1 MGKIFI
7 IIKREYLQTVR
18 KKSFLIMTFLGPILM
33 AALMIAPTLLMHYG
47 KETQKVAVCDKLGIF
62 QHLDSSNDKDIRFY
76 YVNGEL
82 NDLKD
87 SLITN
92 KYDILLYIPDDPIA
106 IGGMVY
112 STKSLNTG
120 VMSTILAAMKR
131 DFTNTILVNDFR
143 INKDS
148 LDSYVARRTD
158 MIALGYTHIDESGME
173 EVKPSYLREIQLIIG
188 IIVGIVLYFFIFMYC
203 SMVLRSVLEEKTNR
217 IVEVIISSVK
227 PVHLMIGK
235 IVGVALIGLTQFVL
249 WIVFTFVLVGG
260 FYFAM
265 PEVFTPDTVAVAK
278 TATPNSENIAAI
290 VQNVD
295 NSAMG
300 AILDINYLQLIICF
314 AFYFIFGYFLYASLY
329 AAIGAAVDNDTDSQ
343 QFIAILSS
351 PMILCMILSTM
362 IVDNPDGQV
371 AFWLSIIPFTSPIV
385 MMMRLPAGAEV
396 VQNWELFLSIS
407 VLVLTCAFAVW
418 LAAKIYRTGILM
430 YGKKITYRELWKW
443 LKYKN

>member
-1 MGKIFI
+1 
-7 IIKREYLQTVR
+7 
-18 KKSFLIMTFLGPILM
+18 
-33 AALMIAPTLLMHYG
+33 MHYG

-188 IIVGIVLYFFIFMYC
+188 IIVGIVLYFFIF
-203 SMVLRSVLEEKTNR
+203 
-217 IVEVIISSVK
+217 IFFII
-227 PVHLMIGK
+227 
-235 IVGVALIGLTQFVL
+235 
-249 WIVFTFVLVGG
+249 
-260 FYFAM
+260 Y
-265 PEVFTPDTVAVAK
+265 
-278 TATPNSENIAAI
+278 
-290 VQNVD
+290 
-295 NSAMG
+295 
-300 AILDINYLQLIICF
+300 
-314 AFYFIFGYFLYASLY
+314 
-329 AAIGAAVDNDTDSQ
+329 
-343 QFIAILSS
+343 
-351 PMILCMILSTM
+351 
-362 IVDNPDGQV
+362 
-371 AFWLSIIPFTSPIV
+371 
-385 MMMRLPAGAEV
+385 
-396 VQNWELFLSIS
+396 
-407 VLVLTCAFAVW
+407 
-418 LAAKIYRTGILM
+418 
-430 YGKKITYRELWKW
+430 
-443 LKYKN
+443 